1 MSGQTAFADIGGC
14 LFDAYGTL
22 FDVHAPV
29 DRLAGRLGPEAAA
42 VSALW
47 RQKQVQYTWL
57 RSLMNAYVP
66 FSQITEEALDHALA
80 AHQVADAEIRG
91 QLLDMYR
98 TLDAYPEVP
107 ESLRRLRDGGVPT
120 GILSNG
126 NPEMVAAAVTAAEL
140 HESLKHVL
148 SADQVGIFKPDAR
161 VYQLGVDSFSLPA
174 SRICFVSSN
183 AWDVA
188 GAAHFGFTVIWVNRF
203 GQYPEHLPG
212 TPAAQVRS
220 LDEVADLVLEKTS
233 N

>member
-1 MSGQTAFADIGGC
+1 MSSHTAFADIGGC

-22 FDVHAPV
+22 FNVHAPV
-29 DRLAGRLGPEAAA
+29 DRLAGRLGPDAAA

-80 AHQVADAEIRG
+80 AYRVKDAEIRG
-91 QLLDMYR
+91 ELLNLYR

-107 ESLRRLRDGGVPT
+107 ESLRRLRSKGLTT

-126 NPEMVAAAVTAAEL
+126 NPDMVQAAATAAGIRG
-140 HESLKHVL
+140 SLEYIL
-148 SADQVGIFKPDAR
+148 SADEVGIFKPDSR
-161 VYQLGVDSFSLPA
+161 VYQLGVETLSLPA
-174 SRICFVSSN
+174 ERICFVSSN

-188 GAAHFGFTVIWVNRF
+188 GAAHFGFTVVWVNRF
-203 GQYPEHLPG
+203 DQYPEHLPG
-212 TPAAQVRS
+212 APVAQVRS
-220 LDEVADLVLEKTS
+220 LDEVADLVLGQAS